1 MNLASIYASIGPSGI
16 ALVFVGCAGLYLALR
31 NLLYL
36 HFVWRDFKRDFLDI
50 EHQEGRCMRDV
61 CDKSDN
67 PLIAIIRDVVKTHGG
82 HSEDIRAEGAYLF
95 HRNFEQVTKGLC
107 WLRLISVVSPLL
119 GLLGTI
125 LGMVTVFRT
134 IAENSAPNAAQ
145 LAAGIWEALITTIM
159 GLCVAIPMLMFYYYL
174 MLKFKGFHIEA
185 VEHSWNCA
193 AARSGKPGPK
203 PGGRAMHDFD
213 EDASIDLTPVIDVIF
228 MLLIFFIMT
237 TTFSKPVLDIV
248 LPASETAE
256 ESSRKNAELVISV
269 KADGTIH
276 YQDRQ
281 LTKEALAAVLE
292 TRPEALLN
300 LYVDEKAPFEAFVG
314 VVDIARLKRGGHFV
328 ISTQPS
334 ER

>member
-1 MNLASIYASIGPSGI
+1 MNLASIYASIGPSGV

-82 HSEDIRAEGAYLF
+82 HSEDIRAEVAYLF

-174 MLKFKGFHIEA
+174 MLKFKGFHI
-185 VEHSWNCA
+185 VRWNCA

-203 PGGRAMHDFD
+203 TGECAMHDFD

-248 LPASETAE
+248 LPASETSE